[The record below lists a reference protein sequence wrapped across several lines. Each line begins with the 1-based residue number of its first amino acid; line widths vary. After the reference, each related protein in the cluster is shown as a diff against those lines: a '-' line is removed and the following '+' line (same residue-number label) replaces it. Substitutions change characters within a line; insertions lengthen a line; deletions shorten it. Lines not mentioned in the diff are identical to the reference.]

1 MTEKIIAG
9 VLFSIAMAAFV
20 LSLRSFLGKGFLLN
34 NAYLYASRQEREKM
48 DKKPYYRQSGIVF
61 LLISVIF
68 LLNGLSVLTKD
79 DRISWLVGGVMA
91 ATAFYAIFSSVAIE
105 KRKQ

>member
-9 VLFSIAMAAFV
+9 VLFSIALAAFV
-20 LSLRSFLGKGFLLN
+20 LSLRSFLGKG
-34 NAYLYASRQEREKM
+34 
-48 DKKPYYRQSGIVF
+48 
-61 LLISVIF
+61 F

-91 ATAFYAIFSSVAIE
+91 ATALYAIFSSVAIE